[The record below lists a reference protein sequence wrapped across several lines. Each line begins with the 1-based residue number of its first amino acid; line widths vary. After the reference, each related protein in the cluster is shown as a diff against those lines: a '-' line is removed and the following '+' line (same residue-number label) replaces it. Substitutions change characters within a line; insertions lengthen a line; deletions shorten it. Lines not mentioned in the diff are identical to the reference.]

1 MNRTGLPHSD
11 THGSMLVC
19 SSPWL
24 FAAYHVLHRLLV
36 PRHPPYALSNLTKN
50 SRRNL
55 VTRKNTTFYLVVK
68 DLLRP
73 AFAGLE
79 FYLKLTALRQL
90 LLFKWRRPGSNR
102 RPIACKAIALPTELR
117 PLILV
122 GLSGVEPPTSSL
134 SGTRSN
140 QLS

>member
-1 MNRTGLPHSD
+1 MIKWTGLPHSEI
-11 THGSMLVC
+11 HGSKLVC

-68 DLLRP
+68 DLICP
-73 AFAGLE
+73 AYAGLN
-79 FYLKLTALRQL
+79 FILIVRCTDRL
-90 LLFKWRRPGSNR
+90 LSK
-102 RPIACKAIALPTELR
+102 
-117 PLILV
+117 
-122 GLSGVEPPTSSL
+122 VETTGIEPATYSL
-134 SGTRSN
+134 QSYRSPN
-140 QLS
+140 